1 MKTLA
6 IILFAGSI
14 LMVPVIAAQPEGPTY
29 KTVPPKVR
37 FVWLPVYVDSADM
50 PLAAYQFELKAT
62 QGDVTIVGVEGGQ
75 HAAFKKPPYYDPAVL
90 KKENRIII
98 AAFNVGNDLPAGKNR
113 IASVHLMV
121 EGEIEPEYKI
131 ELTVAADPNGKKIP
145 NAKINLKKGN
155 TK

>member
-1 MKTLA
+1 MKILA
-6 IILFAGSI
+6 LILLAGFI
-14 LMVPVIAAQPEGPTY
+14 LMAPVLAAPPVGSTY

-37 FVWLPVYVDSADM
+37 FVWLHVNADM

-62 QGDVTIVGVEGGQ
+62 QGDVTIVGVEGGL
-75 HAAFKKPPYYDPAVL
+75 HKAFKKPPYYDPAVL

-98 AAFNVGNDLPAGKNR
+98 AAFNTGNDLPAGKNR

>member
-6 IILFAGSI
+6 LILLAGSI
-14 LMVPVIAAQPEGPTY
+14 FMVPVIATQPEGPTY
-29 KTVPPKVR
+29 QTVPPKIR

-50 PLAAYQFELKAT
+50 PLAAYQFELKAI

-75 HAAFKKPPYYDPAVL
+75 HSAFKKPPYYDPAVL

-98 AAFNVGNDLPAGKNR
+98 AAFNTGNDLPAGKNR
-113 IASVHLMV
+113 IASVHLMI
-121 EGEIEPEYKI
+121 EGEIEPEYKV

-145 NAKINLKKGN
+145 NAKINLEKGN
-155 TK
+155 AK

>member
-37 FVWLPVYVDSADM
+37 FLRLHVNVDSADM
-50 PLAAYQFELKAT
+50 PLAAYQFELKAI

-75 HAAFKKPPYYDPAVL
+75 HKAFKSPPHHDKTAL
-90 KKENRIII
+90 HKENRIII

-113 IASVHLMV
+113 VASVHLMI

-145 NAKINLKKGN
+145 NAKINLEKGN

>member
-29 KTVPPKVR
+29 QTVPPKVR

-62 QGDVTIVGVEGGQ
+62 KGDVTIVGVEGGL

-98 AAFNVGNDLPAGKNR
+98 AAFNTGNDLPAGKNR
-113 IASVHLMV
+113 IASIHLMI
-121 EGEIEPEYKI
+121 EGEIEPEYKL

-145 NAKINLKKGN
+145 NAKINLEKGN